1 MEDEAEKEE
10 ILEQQRQDDGEQ
22 CDRVPKINLVY
33 KGIRVKEFRFTGN
46 LTGANTS
53 MIVANFT
60 AHIETRKE
68 VIYSFK
74 LEIYSGAGEIF
85 QQNIK

>member
-1 MEDEAEKEE
+1 MEDEAEKEK
-10 ILEQQRQDDGEQ
+10 IIEQQQQDDDEQ

-33 KGIRVKEFRFTGN
+33 KGIRIKEFRFTVN

-74 LEIYSGAGEIF
+74 SEIYGGAGEIF
-85 QQNIK
+85 QQNIN